1 MNRSRGSSSGGRYHG
16 QGYLSSD
23 CRRPIVLFRVHLRS
37 FADKRLSASSECARP
52 RGAYRASGFTLVEL
66 LIALAMVSLI
76 AVLLFSG
83 LRLGARA
90 WDGVDT
96 AAERTGAVRLAH
108 GFLLRTLTQ
117 ARAATLV
124 FDAAAVPVF
133 AGDAEHV
140 EYAAPLSEH
149 VGVPGLYVLRL
160 DTEGSGRQRDLVLTR
175 WLMHPEVLK
184 GGAEIPEWEPLKKDT
199 QMKLSAIALDKDAA
213 AGAFGR
219 TLLLEGVEEF
229 EISYYGV
236 AAGDTDPDWHKDWL
250 EQVALP
256 TLIRIHLTTSDQTWP
271 DLIVALPVLRS

>member
-1 MNRSRGSSSGGRYHG
+1 MKNPVQLPPESHD
-16 QGYLSSD
+16 L
-23 CRRPIVLFRVHLRS
+23 RRVR
-37 FADKRLSASSECARP
+37 
-52 RGAYRASGFTLVEL
+52 GFTLVEL

-90 WDGVDT
+90 WDGVD
-96 AAERTGAVRLAH
+96 ASAERTGAVRLAH
-108 GFLLRTLTQ
+108 EFLLRTLTQ

-124 FDAAAVPVF
+124 FEGTSVPVF
-133 AGDAEHV
+133 AGDAERV

-160 DTEGSGRQRDLVLTR
+160 GTEKAGRRQALVLTR

-184 GGAEIPEWEPLKKDT
+184 GDDEIPAWEPLKKDT
-199 QMKLSAIALDKDAA
+199 QMKLASVPLDQDAA
-213 AGAFGR
+213 SGAFGR
-219 TLLLEGVEEF
+219 TLLLDDVAAF
-229 EISYYGV
+229 EISYFGV

-250 EQVALP
+250 EQGALP
-256 TLIRIHLTTSDQTWP
+256 SLIRIHLITSDQTWP